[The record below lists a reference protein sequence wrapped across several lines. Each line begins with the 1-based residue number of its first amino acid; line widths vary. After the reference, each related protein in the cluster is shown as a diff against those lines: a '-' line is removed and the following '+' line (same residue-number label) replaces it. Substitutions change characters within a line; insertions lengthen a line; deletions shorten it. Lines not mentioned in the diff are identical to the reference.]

1 VVLLVALGAILP
13 GTASAQPTWWTPN
26 AALRDQAVL
35 PGAGP
40 PDADFTQKLT
50 GWTIRGPGK
59 VDVRS
64 GGPSGF
70 YAALRDNSTLVS
82 GVFTPAPATQVL
94 TLQLRALQGHAAL
107 RVLAELTDRP
117 EPLLLATFE
126 PGKSWAAASVNAREL
141 AGHSVRLVLD
151 PVIALGDGID
161 VTVAGRPEVP
171 APQFTLGGGSILR
184 SHGGPAGTF
193 LAAQPGPLSLAG
205 ATIKIPNDAVTAAVW
220 VHGAAG
226 RTPSVDLLAG
236 NRLLGTTTAGAVW
249 QPLRVSVAA
258 LRGRKVRLV
267 VRSADAAGLQLTW
280 IGTVQRAPSLRF
292 AVARR
297 DQKRVRLQ
305 VAASQ
310 ALAYQRVRVER
321 AVGAG
326 WAFVTRLQ
334 LRVDGT
340 AETRVRLASRP
351 LLRLT
356 FDGSESVAPGQS
368 VPTRVQPAPVKKPK
382 KPKKPKN

>member
-1 VVLLVALGAILP
+1 MVDAERRAAGP
-13 GTASAQPTWWTPN
+13 G
-26 AALRDQAVL
+26 RR

-40 PDADFTQKLT
+40 PDADFSQKLT

-59 VDVRS
+59 IDVRS
-64 GGPSGF
+64 GGPAGF

-82 GVFTPAPATQVL
+82 GVFTPAPTTQVL

-117 EPLLLATFE
+117 EPLLLATLE
-126 PGKSWAAASVNAREL
+126 PGKSWSAASVNARAL
-141 AGHSVRLVLD
+141 AGTSVRLLLD

-161 VTVAGRPEVP
+161 VTLAGRPEVP
-171 APQFTLGGGSILR
+171 APRFTLGGGSILR

-205 ATIKIPNDAVTAAVW
+205 ATIRIPTDAVTASVW

-226 RTPSVDLLAG
+226 RTPVVDLLAG
-236 NRLLGTTTAGAVW
+236 NRLLGTTTASAAW

-258 LRGRKVRLV
+258 LRGRSVRLT
-267 VRSADAAGLQLTW
+267 VRSADATGLQLTW
-280 IGTVQRAPSLRF
+280 IGTVQRAPALRF
-292 AVARR
+292 VVARR
-297 DQKRVRLQ
+297 DQKRVRLRL
-305 VAASQ
+305 AASQ
-310 ALAYQRVRVER
+310 ALAYQWVRVER

-334 LRVDGT
+334 LSVDGT
-340 AETRVRLASRP
+340 ALARVKLVGRP
-351 LLRLT
+351 LLRLS

-368 VPTRVQPAPVKKPK
+368 VTTRVKPAAPPGGKKPK
-382 KPKKPKN
+382 KPKP

>member
-35 PGAGP
+35 PGVGP

-82 GVFTPAPATQVL
+82 GEFTPAPATQVL

-117 EPLLLATFE
+117 EPLLLATVE

-171 APQFTLGGGSILR
+171 APRFSLSSGSILR

-193 LAAQPGPLSLAG
+193 LAAQPGPLLLAG
-205 ATIKIPNDAVTAAVW
+205 ATIRIPKDAVTASVW

-236 NRLLGTTTAGAVW
+236 NRLLGTTTAGPVW
-249 QPLRVSVAA
+249 QPLRVPVAA
-258 LRGRKVRLV
+258 LRGRNVRLA
-267 VRSADAAGLQLTW
+267 VRSVDAAGLQLTW
-280 IGTVQRAPSLRF
+280 IGTVQRAPALRF
-292 AVARR
+292 TVARR
-297 DQKRVRLQ
+297 DQKRVLLK
-305 VAASQ
+305 VAATQ
-310 ALAYQRVRVER
+310 ALAYQQVRVER

-340 AETRVRLASRP
+340 AETLVKLVGRP

-356 FDGSESVAPGQS
+356 FDGSESVHPGQS
-368 VPTRVQPAPVKKPK
+368 VPTRVKPAPVKKPK
-382 KPKKPKN
+382 KPKKPKR